1 MSQPLQKPSRLKG
14 FQDFLPD
21 KMQVKQQMIAT
32 ILDESRKAG
41 FRPID
46 TPALEYTESL
56 LGVGGETDK
65 QVFRFLDNGG
75 RDVALR
81 FDLTVPFARFV
92 TEHFGEL
99 TFPFKRVQVG
109 PVWRAEKPQKG
120 RYREFYQCD
129 LDIIGGDPLL
139 ADLEILLCFQ
149 NILHRLNLGSFT
161 MDVGHRGVLSAL
173 LQALLGPEA
182 KPQEPQIL
190 ILLDKLDKI
199 GRAAVQQSLA
209 DLGYDLTCIQPLL
222 ALLAPEDRKE
232 TDLVAVAQ
240 LLQDNE
246 AALAQLTQLQT
257 LERMIR
263 PLLGPAHTGLF
274 RIRLGIVR
282 GLGYYTGV
290 VFETTLAA
298 HPEYGSICSGG
309 RYDHLAER
317 FSKQPLP
324 GVGASIGVDRLL
336 AALMEEIST
345 ETEPPYAGFFVAV
358 ATEDAYPYGFQLLQT
373 LRQKGAV
380 AECSLKAGKIGAQFK
395 WAHRMHF
402 RYVLTVGTE
411 EVTSQTLRLRDMQAG
426 TETELSLTNFWETL
440 PTLD

>member
-1 MSQPLQKPSRLKG
+1 MSQSLQKPARLKG
-14 FQDFLPD
+14 FQDFLPE
-21 KMQVKQQMIAT
+21 KMRVKQQMIAT

-41 FRPID
+41 FRQID

-92 TEHFGEL
+92 TEHYGEL
-99 TFPFKRVQVG
+99 VFPFKRVQVG

-129 LDIIGGDPLL
+129 LDIIGGDALL

-149 NILHRLNLGSFT
+149 NILHRLQLGAFT

-173 LQALLGPEA
+173 LQALLGAESKA
-182 KPQEPQIL
+182 QEPQIL

-199 GRAAVQQSLA
+199 GKAAVQNSLA
-209 DLGYDLTCIQPLL
+209 ELGYEPQRTQRLL
-222 ALLAPEDRKE
+222 ELLAPEDREE
-232 TDLVAVAQ
+232 TDLEAVRGLIQGHA
-240 LLQDNE
+240 E
-246 AALAQLTQLQT
+246 ALAQLTQLQT
-257 LERMIR
+257 LQQMIR
-263 PLLGPAHTGLF
+263 PLLGPAHTGKF

-309 RYDHLAER
+309 RYDHLADR

-336 AALMEEIST
+336 AAIMEDEK
-345 ETEPPYAGFFVAV
+345 EKAEAYAGFFVAV

-380 AECSLKAGKIGAQFK
+380 AECSLKSGKIGQQFK
-395 WAHRMHF
+395 WANRMGF
-402 RYVLTVGTE
+402 RYVLTVGSE
-411 EVTSQTLRLRDMQAG
+411 ERTAQTVRLRDMQAG
-426 TETELSLTNFWETL
+426 TESELSLAALWEKL
-440 PTLD
+440 PELI